1 MIEKC
6 LKCRLGYRTPPKGTA
21 VADAINRFGV
31 ALREWAPSLT
41 RADIDRLK
49 TAHAALVRA
58 SKGRHCALCIDADVA
73 FANQIIDAIQPS
85 SASSG

>member
-6 LKCRLGYRTPPKGTA
+6 LKCKLGYRVPPTGTA
-21 VADAINRFGV
+21 VADALDRFGT
-31 ALREWAPSLT
+31 AFRQWTASLS

-58 SKGRHCALCIDADVA
+58 SKGRHCAICIDADVA
-73 FANQIIDAIQPS
+73 FTNKILDELEKKL
-85 SASSG
+85 